1 MGGIF
6 QIKIKNAAQNRICIF
21 ACNERK
27 NIFGTD
33 ISKWALDALKR
44 KIRVLNGSEKKI
56 LEKTEKIY
64 ILNNGGSITIFEFDF
79 GIDIDEICSKRSRRS
94 LIKLNNQGN
103 VQSQ

>member
-6 QIKIKNAAQNRICIF
+6 QRKIKNAAQNRPCIF

-79 GIDIDEICSKRSRRS
+79 GMDFDENCPYRDRRS
-94 LIKLNNQGN
+94 LTKVDN
-103 VQSQ
+103 

>member
-1 MGGIF
+1 MMGEF
-6 QIKIKNAAQNRICIF
+6 FKEKIKNAAQNRLRIF
-21 ACNERK
+21 VCNERK

-79 GIDIDEICSKRSRRS
+79 GMDFDENCSYRDRHRLAKV
-94 LIKLNNQGN
+94 NN
-103 VQSQ
+103 

>member
-1 MGGIF
+1 M
-6 QIKIKNAAQNRICIF
+6 QNRPCIF
-21 ACNERK
+21 ARNERK

-44 KIRVLNGSEKKI
+44 KIRVLNGSEKKM

-79 GIDIDEICSKRSRRS
+79 GMDFDENCPYRDRRS
-94 LIKLNNQGN
+94 LTKVDN
-103 VQSQ
+103 

>member
-1 MGGIF
+1 M
-6 QIKIKNAAQNRICIF
+6 QNRPCIF
-21 ACNERK
+21 ARNERK

-44 KIRVLNGSEKKI
+44 KIQCFNDCGKKI

-79 GIDIDEICSKRSRRS
+79 GMDFDENCPYRDRRS
-94 LIKLNNQGN
+94 LTKVDN
-103 VQSQ
+103 

>member
-1 MGGIF
+1 M
-6 QIKIKNAAQNRICIF
+6 QNRPCIF
-21 ACNERK
+21 ARNERK

-44 KIRVLNGSEKKI
+44 KIRALNGSKKKI

-79 GIDIDEICSKRSRRS
+79 GMDFDENCSYRDRRS
-94 LIKLNNQGN
+94 LTKVNN
-103 VQSQ
+103 